1 MLLQPVEHLARM
13 LVRRKDREEDVLD
26 ALAVNDQG
34 QTLVEAPAIRLE
46 DGQAQG
52 FAKGEARIRQQG
64 IRETQPQRQLTLI
77 ARFLDRQSVNLLET
91 GVQQIAEAVPKTA
104 SFRRA
109 STGSW
114 DLIPTH
120 RHVFARNTG
129 GGIDEEDPAFIT
141 YRSQVHVPAISRTQ
155 RNVGEA
161 QAAKMVRAA
170 VVGRRWEVFGEPVA
184 ERRDRGTLPVL

>member
-1 MLLQPVEHLARM
+1 MGRSAASATIRAS
-13 LVRRKDREEDVLD
+13 RRPSD
-26 ALAVNDQG
+26 
-34 QTLVEAPAIRLE
+34 PISW
-46 DGQAQG
+46 
-52 FAKGEARIRQQG
+52 G

-141 YRSQVHVPAISRTQ
+141 YRSQV
-155 RNVGEA
+155 
-161 QAAKMVRAA
+161 
-170 VVGRRWEVFGEPVA
+170 
-184 ERRDRGTLPVL
+184 